1 MHKGAIVMNRF
12 KLVTD
17 TSADLPRDYL
27 EQNGITVLSLA
38 YIIDGKTYGWENPMD
53 DHEFYS
59 KMRKGSMPT
68 TSQVNMGDATEL
80 FEELIKEYDE
90 ILCVSFSSGLSG
102 TYNSVAVAAQNVC
115 EAHPQKKI
123 RVVDTKAASL
133 GQGLMVDYALKM
145 RNEGKSLDET
155 ADFLEQNYNHF
166 VHVFTVDDLNHL
178 YRGGRVSRATAFVGT
193 LANIKPILHVDDQG
207 HLINIGKVRGR
218 KKSLIELVNL
228 MEKKIGDHVKDN
240 QRIFISHGDSAEDA
254 QFVAEEVKKRFGIDS
269 FLINYVGPT
278 IGAHS
283 GPGTIALFFYGDER

>member
-1 MHKGAIVMNRF
+1 MNRF

-27 EQNGITVLSLA
+27 EQNDISIISLS
-38 YIIDGKTYGWENPMD
+38 YIIDGETYGWENPMD
-53 DHEFYS
+53 EHEFYT
-59 KMRKGSMPT
+59 KMRNGSMPT
-68 TSQVNMGDATEL
+68 TSQVNIGDATEL
-80 FEELIKEYDE
+80 FEQLVKEYDE

-102 TYNSVAVAAQNVC
+102 TYNSTALAAKNVC
-115 EAHPQKKI
+115 EAYPHKKI

-133 GQGLMVDYALKM
+133 GQGLMVDYAVKM
-145 RNEGKSLDET
+145 RAEGKNVDET
-155 ADFLEQNYNHF
+155 ADFLEQNFNHF

-193 LANIKPILHVDDQG
+193 LANIKPILHVDDEG

-218 KKSLIELVNL
+218 KKSLIELVDL
-228 MEKKIGDHVKDN
+228 MEKKIGDHIKEN
-240 QRIFISHGDSAEDA
+240 KTIFISHGDTPEDA

-283 GPGTIALFFYGDER
+283 GPGTIALFFYGEER

>member
-1 MHKGAIVMNRF
+1 MSQF

-17 TSADLPRDYL
+17 TSADLPRKYL
-27 EQNGITVLSLA
+27 EQNDIKVMSLA
-38 YIIDGKTYGWENPMD
+38 YIIDDNTYGWDNPMD
-53 DHEFYS
+53 EHEFYE

-68 TSQVNMGDATEL
+68 TSQVNVGDAMEI
-80 FEELIKEYDE
+80 FERLIRENDE

-102 TYNSVAVAAQNVC
+102 TYNSVALAAQNVC
-115 EAHPQKKI
+115 ESHPDKKI
-123 RVVDTKAASL
+123 RVVDSKAASL

-145 RNEGKSLDET
+145 QKEGKGLDET
-155 ADFLEQNYNHF
+155 ADFLEQNFGHF

-193 LANIKPILHVDDQG
+193 LANIKPILHVDDEG

-228 MEKKIGDHVKDN
+228 MEQKIGDHVKEN
-240 QRIFISHGDSAEDA
+240 HTIFISHGDSPADA
-254 QFVAEEVKKRFGIDS
+254 QFVADEVKKRFGIDS

>member
-1 MHKGAIVMNRF
+1 MSQF

-17 TSADLPRDYL
+17 TSADLPRKYL
-27 EQNGITVLSLA
+27 EQNDIKVMSLA
-38 YIIDGKTYGWENPMD
+38 YIIDGNTYWWDNPMD
-53 DHEFYS
+53 EHEFYE

-68 TSQVNMGDATEL
+68 TSQVNVGDAMEI
-80 FEELIKEYDE
+80 FERLIRENDE

-102 TYNSVAVAAQNVC
+102 TYNSVALAAQNVC
-115 EAHPQKKI
+115 ESHPDKKI
-123 RVVDTKAASL
+123 RVVDSKAASL

-145 RNEGKSLDET
+145 QKEGKGLDET
-155 ADFLEQNYNHF
+155 ADFLEQNFGHF

-193 LANIKPILHVDDQG
+193 LANIKPILHVDDEG

-228 MEKKIGDHVKDN
+228 MEQKIGDHVKEN
-240 QRIFISHGDSAEDA
+240 HTIFISHGDSPADA
-254 QFVAEEVKKRFGIDS
+254 QFVADEVKKRFGIDS

>member
-1 MHKGAIVMNRF
+1 MSQF

-17 TSADLPRDYL
+17 TSADLPRKYL
-27 EQNGITVLSLA
+27 EQNDIKVMSLA
-38 YIIDGKTYGWENPMD
+38 YIIDGDTYGWDNPMD
-53 DHEFYS
+53 EHEFYE

-68 TSQVNMGDATEL
+68 TSQVNVGDAMEI
-80 FEELIKEYDE
+80 FERLIRENDE

-102 TYNSVAVAAQNVC
+102 TYNSVALAAQNVC
-115 EAHPQKKI
+115 ESHPGKKI
-123 RVVDTKAASL
+123 RVVDSKAASL

-145 RNEGKSLDET
+145 QKEGKGLDET
-155 ADFLEQNYNHF
+155 ADFLEQNFGHF

-193 LANIKPILHVDDQG
+193 LANIKPILHVDDEG

-228 MEKKIGDHVKDN
+228 MEQKIGDHVKEN
-240 QRIFISHGDSAEDA
+240 HTIFISHGDSPADA
-254 QFVAEEVKKRFGIDS
+254 QFVADEVKKRFGIDS

>member
-1 MHKGAIVMNRF
+1 MEKF
-12 KLVTD
+12 KMVTD
-17 TSADLPRDYL
+17 TSADLPREYL
-27 EQNGITVLSLA
+27 EKNDIAVLSLA
-38 YIIDGKTYGWENPMD
+38 YIIDGGTYTWDNPMD
-53 DHEFYS
+53 EHEFYDR
-59 KMRKGSMPT
+59 MRNGSMPT
-68 TSQVNMGDATEL
+68 TSQVNVADAAAL

-102 TYNSVAVAAQNVC
+102 TYNSTAIAAREVC
-115 EAHPQKKI
+115 EEHPGKKI

-145 RNEGKSLDET
+145 RAEGKSVDET
-155 ADFLEQNYNHF
+155 ADFLEANYNHF

-178 YRGGRVSRATAFVGT
+178 YRGGRVSKATAFVGT
-193 LANIKPILHVDDQG
+193 LANIKPILHVDDEG

-228 MEKKIGDHVKDN
+228 MEKKLGDHLKENDRV
-240 QRIFISHGDSAEDA
+240 FISHGDSIEDA
-254 QFVAEEVKKRFGIDS
+254 EFVAQEVKKRFGIES

>member
-1 MHKGAIVMNRF
+1 MSQF

-17 TSADLPRDYL
+17 TSADLPRKYL
-27 EQNGITVLSLA
+27 EQNDIEVMSLA
-38 YIIDGKTYGWENPMD
+38 YIIDGDTYGWDNPMD
-53 DHEFYS
+53 EHEFYE

-68 TSQVNMGDATEL
+68 TSQVNVGDAMEI
-80 FEELIKEYDE
+80 FERLIRENDE

-102 TYNSVAVAAQNVC
+102 TYNSVALAAQNVC
-115 EAHPQKKI
+115 ESHPGKKI
-123 RVVDTKAASL
+123 RVVDSKAASL

-145 RNEGKSLDET
+145 QKEGKGLDET
-155 ADFLEQNYNHF
+155 ADFLEQNFGHF

-193 LANIKPILHVDDQG
+193 LANIKPILHVDDEG

-228 MEKKIGDHVKDN
+228 MEQKIWDHVKEN
-240 QRIFISHGDSAEDA
+240 HTIFISHGDSPADA
-254 QFVAEEVKKRFGIDS
+254 QFVADEVKKRFGIDS

>member
-1 MHKGAIVMNRF
+1 MMSQF

-17 TSADLPRDYL
+17 TSADLPRNYL
-27 EQNGITVLSLA
+27 EQNDIAVMSLA
-38 YIIDGKTYGWENPMD
+38 YIIDGNTYGWDNPMD
-53 DHEFYS
+53 EHEFYE

-68 TSQVNMGDATEL
+68 TSQVNVGDAMEL
-80 FEELIKEYDE
+80 FERLIEENDE
-90 ILCVSFSSGLSG
+90 ILCISFSSGLSG

-115 EAHPQKKI
+115 ESHPDKKI
-123 RVVDTKAASL
+123 RVVDSKAASL

-145 RNEGKSLDET
+145 QKEGKGLDET
-155 ADFLEQNYNHF
+155 ADFLEQNFGHF

-193 LANIKPILHVDDQG
+193 LANIKPILHVDDEG
-207 HLINIGKVRGR
+207 HLINIRKVRGR

-228 MEKKIGDHVKDN
+228 MEQKIGDHVKEN
-240 QRIFISHGDSAEDA
+240 RTIFISHGDSPEDA
-254 QFVAEEVKKRFGIDS
+254 RIVADEVKKRFGIDS
-269 FLINYVGPT
+269 FLINFVGPT

>member
-1 MHKGAIVMNRF
+1 MHKGAIAMNRF

-27 EQNGITVLSLA
+27 EQNDITVLSLA
-38 YIIDGKTYGWENPMD
+38 YIIDGETYGWENPMD

>member
-1 MHKGAIVMNRF
+1 MSQF

-17 TSADLPRDYL
+17 TSADLPRKYL
-27 EQNGITVLSLA
+27 EQNDIEVMSLA
-38 YIIDGKTYGWENPMD
+38 YIIDGDTYGWDNPMD
-53 DHEFYS
+53 EHEFYE

-68 TSQVNMGDATEL
+68 TSQVNVGDAMEI
-80 FEELIKEYDE
+80 FERLIRENDE

-102 TYNSVAVAAQNVC
+102 TYNSVALAAQNVC
-115 EAHPQKKI
+115 ESHPGKKI
-123 RVVDTKAASL
+123 RVVDSKAASL

-145 RNEGKSLDET
+145 QKEGKGLDET
-155 ADFLEQNYNHF
+155 ADFLEQNFGHF

-193 LANIKPILHVDDQG
+193 LANIKPILHVDDEG

-228 MEKKIGDHVKDN
+228 MEQKIGDHVKEN
-240 QRIFISHGDSAEDA
+240 HTIFISHGDSPADA
-254 QFVAEEVKKRFGIDS
+254 QFVADEVKKRFGIDS

-283 GPGTIALFFYGDER
+283 GPETIALFFYGDER

>member
-1 MHKGAIVMNRF
+1 MSQF

-17 TSADLPRDYL
+17 TSADLPRKYL
-27 EQNGITVLSLA
+27 EQNDIEVMSLA
-38 YIIDGKTYGWENPMD
+38 YIIDGDTYGWDNPMD
-53 DHEFYS
+53 EHEFYE

-68 TSQVNMGDATEL
+68 TSQVNVGDAMEL
-80 FEELIKEYDE
+80 FERLIEENDE

-102 TYNSVAVAAQNVC
+102 TYNSVALAAQNVC
-115 EAHPQKKI
+115 ESHPGKKI
-123 RVVDTKAASL
+123 RVVDSKAASL

-145 RNEGKSLDET
+145 QKEGKGLDET
-155 ADFLEQNYNHF
+155 ADFLEQNFGHF

-193 LANIKPILHVDDQG
+193 LANIKPILHVDDEG

-228 MEKKIGDHVKDN
+228 MEQKIGDHVKEN
-240 QRIFISHGDSAEDA
+240 HTIFISHGDSPADA
-254 QFVAEEVKKRFGIDS
+254 QFVADEVKKRFGIDS

>member
-1 MHKGAIVMNRF
+1 
-12 KLVTD
+12 
-17 TSADLPRDYL
+17 
-27 EQNGITVLSLA
+27 
-38 YIIDGKTYGWENPMD
+38 
-53 DHEFYS
+53 
-59 KMRKGSMPT
+59 MPT
-68 TSQVNMGDATEL
+68 TSQVNVGDAMEI
-80 FEELIKEYDE
+80 FERLIRENDE

-102 TYNSVAVAAQNVC
+102 TYNSVALAAQNVC
-115 EAHPQKKI
+115 ESHPGKKI
-123 RVVDTKAASL
+123 RVVDSKAASL

-145 RNEGKSLDET
+145 QKEGKGLDET
-155 ADFLEQNYNHF
+155 ADFLEQNFGHF

-193 LANIKPILHVDDQG
+193 LANIKPILHVDDEG

-228 MEKKIGDHVKDN
+228 MEQKIGDHVKEN
-240 QRIFISHGDSAEDA
+240 HTIFISHGDSPADA
-254 QFVAEEVKKRFGIDS
+254 QFVADEVKKRFGIDS

>member
-1 MHKGAIVMNRF
+1 MMSQF

-17 TSADLPRDYL
+17 TSADLPRNYL
-27 EQNGITVLSLA
+27 EQNDIAVMSLA
-38 YIIDGKTYGWENPMD
+38 YIIDGNTYGWDNPMD
-53 DHEFYS
+53 EHEFYE

-68 TSQVNMGDATEL
+68 TSQVNVGDAMEL
-80 FEELIKEYDE
+80 FERLIEENDE

-102 TYNSVAVAAQNVC
+102 TYNSAAVAAQNVC
-115 EAHPQKKI
+115 ESHPDKKI
-123 RVVDTKAASL
+123 RVVDSKAASL

-145 RNEGKSLDET
+145 QKEGKGLDET
-155 ADFLEQNYNHF
+155 ADFLEQNFGHF

-193 LANIKPILHVDDQG
+193 LANIKPILHVDDEG

-228 MEKKIGDHVKDN
+228 MEQKIGDHVKEN
-240 QRIFISHGDSAEDA
+240 RTIFISHGDSPEDA
-254 QFVAEEVKKRFGIDS
+254 RIVADEVKKRFGIDS
-269 FLINYVGPT
+269 FLINFVGPT

>member
-1 MHKGAIVMNRF
+1 MMSQF

-17 TSADLPRDYL
+17 TSADLPRNYL
-27 EQNGITVLSLA
+27 EQNDIAVMSLA
-38 YIIDGKTYGWENPMD
+38 YIIDGNTYGWDNPMD
-53 DHEFYS
+53 EHEFYE

-68 TSQVNMGDATEL
+68 TSQVNVGDAMEL
-80 FEELIKEYDE
+80 FERLIEENDE
-90 ILCVSFSSGLSG
+90 ILCISFSSGLSG
-102 TYNSVAVAAQNVC
+102 TYNSAAVAAQNVC
-115 EAHPQKKI
+115 ESHPDKKI
-123 RVVDTKAASL
+123 RVVDSKAASL

-145 RNEGKSLDET
+145 QKEGKGLDET
-155 ADFLEQNYNHF
+155 ADLLEQNFGHF

-193 LANIKPILHVDDQG
+193 LANIKPILHVDDEG

-228 MEKKIGDHVKDN
+228 MEQKIGDHVKEN
-240 QRIFISHGDSAEDA
+240 RTIFISHGDSPEDA
-254 QFVAEEVKKRFGIDS
+254 RIVADEVKKRFGIDS
-269 FLINYVGPT
+269 FLINFVGPT

>member
-1 MHKGAIVMNRF
+1 MSQF

-17 TSADLPRDYL
+17 TSADLPRKYL
-27 EQNGITVLSLA
+27 EQNDIEVMSLA
-38 YIIDGKTYGWENPMD
+38 YIIDGDTYGWDNPMD
-53 DHEFYS
+53 EHEFYE

-68 TSQVNMGDATEL
+68 TSQVNVGDAMEI
-80 FEELIKEYDE
+80 FERLIRENDE

-102 TYNSVAVAAQNVC
+102 TYYSVALAAQNVC
-115 EAHPQKKI
+115 ESHPGKKI
-123 RVVDTKAASL
+123 RVVDSKAASL

-145 RNEGKSLDET
+145 QKEGKGLDET
-155 ADFLEQNYNHF
+155 ADFLEQNFGHF

-193 LANIKPILHVDDQG
+193 LANIKPILHVDDEG

-228 MEKKIGDHVKDN
+228 MEQKIGDHVKEN
-240 QRIFISHGDSAEDA
+240 HTIFISHGDSPADA
-254 QFVAEEVKKRFGIDS
+254 QFVADEVKKRFGIDS

>member
-1 MHKGAIVMNRF
+1 MNRF

-27 EQNGITVLSLA
+27 EQNDITVLSLA
-38 YIIDGKTYGWENPMD
+38 YIIDGETYGWENPMD

-145 RNEGKSLDET
+145 RNDGKSLDET

>member
-1 MHKGAIVMNRF
+1 MSQF

-17 TSADLPRDYL
+17 TSADLPRKYL
-27 EQNGITVLSLA
+27 EQNDIEVMSLA
-38 YIIDGKTYGWENPMD
+38 YIIDGDTYGWDNPMD
-53 DHEFYS
+53 EHEFYE

-68 TSQVNMGDATEL
+68 TSQVNVGDAMEI
-80 FEELIKEYDE
+80 FERLIRENDE

-102 TYNSVAVAAQNVC
+102 TYNSVALAAQNVC
-115 EAHPQKKI
+115 ESHPDKKI
-123 RVVDTKAASL
+123 RVVDSKAASL
-133 GQGLMVDYALKM
+133 GQGLMVNYALKM
-145 RNEGKSLDET
+145 QKEGKGLDET
-155 ADFLEQNYNHF
+155 ADFLEQNFGHF

-193 LANIKPILHVDDQG
+193 LANIKPILHVDDEG

-228 MEKKIGDHVKDN
+228 MEQKIGDHVKEN
-240 QRIFISHGDSAEDA
+240 HTIFISHGDSPADA
-254 QFVAEEVKKRFGIDS
+254 QFVADEVKKRFGIDS